1 MKRVVTKIGHI
12 FCAEIDGE
20 YKCFLQFVAVDET
33 QLNSTVIRVFKTHY
47 PMDYKPNLDEI
58 VKDDVD
64 FYAHVMLNNGVR
76 EGIWYRV
83 GKHQDLGD
91 TENIMF
97 RQYNDSEDYYDEH
110 GIPQIRKTS
119 AWWIWKINQDFI
131 DIGAE
136 LPNEY
141 RSLPEGS
148 VFPYTYII
156 RKIKTGHF
164 NPLGSGSYKIM
175 GD

>member
-1 MKRVVTKIGHI
+1 
-12 FCAEIDGE
+12 
-20 YKCFLQFVAVDET
+20 
-33 QLNSTVIRVFKTHY
+33 
-47 PMDYKPNLDEI
+47 MDYKPNLDEI

-97 RQYNDSEDYYDEH
+97 RQHNETEVYFDEH
-110 GIPQIRKTS
+110 GIPQIRDTS
-119 AWWIWKINQDFI
+119 TWWIWKVNQDFI

-148 VFPYTYII
+148 VFPYTSII

-164 NPLGSGSYKIM
+164 HPLESLSYKIM